1 MKELSSGQVEP
12 NEEKTNHNHST
23 SLSRNT
29 LAEISGSYESPVIC
43 KLEPYNLCYL
53 FDKEGNLHPIG
64 GRRPVRLIRI
74 Y

>member
-1 MKELSSGQVEP
+1 MKELSSGQVVQ

-23 SLSRNT
+23 SLSRNA

-43 KLEPYNLCYL
+43 KLEPYNLCYR